1 MILKS
6 INYGQHEGQES
17 EWRFKNLNFP
27 MINLMVGKN
36 ASGKSRVLNVIN
48 GLANMLSRET
58 QLRYDSGNYELNF
71 ISDGNKI
78 EYNLKYENREIQEEK
93 FIENGE
99 EKVTRSSDGT
109 GSIYSLEMNKTIK
122 FKIPK
127 NEFAITTKRDEYQHP
142 FLEQLNRWAEQVV
155 LFRFGTSLGK
165 DTVAMGSRDTEKRR
179 QFDNKN
185 TNLAIAKFINGQVKV
200 GDTFVNAVISDMN
213 AIGYELEKIE
223 VGFSKN
229 IKIETT
235 LEVKPNFILVKES
248 GISSLISQIDMSQGM
263 FRALSLIIQINHATF
278 LNSKNPEMTILID
291 DIGEGLDFERAN
303 LLVGLLLEKAEKH
316 SFQLIMT
323 TNDRFIMNKVPLNYW
338 TVIDRI
344 GSKLDFYNYENSKAL
359 FQKFEL
365 TGLSNFDMFSS
376 KYYLK
381 K

>member
-58 QLRYDSGNYELNF
+58 QLQYDSGNYELNF

-109 GSIYSLEMNKTIK
+109 GSIYSHEMNKTIK

-179 QFDNKN
+179 QLDNKN
-185 TNLAIAKFINGQVKV
+185 TNLAVAKFINGQVKV

-223 VGFSKN
+223 VGFSEN

>member
-58 QLRYDSGNYELNF
+58 QLQYDSGNYELNF

-109 GSIYSLEMNKTIK
+109 GSIYSFEMNKTIK

-185 TNLAIAKFINGQVKV
+185 TNLAIAKFINGQEKV

>member
-58 QLRYDSGNYELNF
+58 QLQYDSGNYELNF

-179 QFDNKN
+179 QLDNKN
-185 TNLAIAKFINGQVKV
+185 TNLAVAKFINGQVKV

>member
-58 QLRYDSGNYELNF
+58 QLQYDSGNYELNF

-109 GSIYSLEMNKTIK
+109 GSIYSHEMNKTIK

-179 QFDNKN
+179 QLDNKN
-185 TNLAIAKFINGQVKV
+185 TNLAVAKFINGQVKV

>member
-185 TNLAIAKFINGQVKV
+185 TNLAIAKFINGQEKV

-223 VGFSKN
+223 VGFSEN

>member
-58 QLRYDSGNYELNF
+58 QLQYDSGNYELNF

-165 DTVAMGSRDTEKRR
+165 DTVAMGSRDTVKRR

-185 TNLAIAKFINGQVKV
+185 TNLATAKFINGQEKV

-223 VGFSKN
+223 VGFSEN